1 MPMKVHNKEN
11 LPKEGRVVI
20 CCNHTSMKDPI
31 LISLAH
37 NRMVRYMAKAE
48 LFQNKFVS
56 FIISNLGAF
65 PVQRGHGDTGALD
78 VAKSILEKEGVL
90 GIFIEGTRSKDRKLG
105 QPKPGAV
112 MLAYE
117 SHAPI
122 LPMCITAKNASRP
135 RLFHRVIVSC
145 GDLILPEDLGIETG
159 AHVEFRRASRLVMSK
174 IQELR
179 DRDLKAF

>member
-56 FIISNLGAF
+56 FVISNLGAF
-65 PVQRGHGDTGALD
+65 PVQRGRGDTGALD

-90 GIFIEGTRSKDRKLG
+90 GIFIEGTRSKDGKLG

-117 SHAPI
+117 AMLQFFPCA
-122 LPMCITAKNASRP
+122 LPQKMPAVPVFFI
-135 RLFHRVIVSC
+135 
-145 GDLILPEDLGIETG
+145 G
-159 AHVEFRRASRLVMSK
+159 
-174 IQELR
+174 
-179 DRDLKAF
+179 